1 MCIAIFNKSS
11 LLSYEAIRNSFE
23 NNNDG
28 AGLLYID
35 GGRLAVIKETASA
48 KAFYKKYKAIRENNA
63 LPMLLHF
70 RIGTHGHFADY
81 NLHPFLVN
89 SQIGFVHNGVIR
101 ISEIDARYS
110 DTNHF
115 NRLVLQTMKRPA
127 RIFKDGS
134 NEAALVSHFCGS
146 SSKLIFLN
154 AAGDFRIFN
163 EAAGHWDKL
172 GNWFSN
178 STYKPSAY
186 RDFGGKKVAK
196 AGAGACDYY
205 GGRGW
210 DNYGRADYYSDWL
223 AGGKSASQPAKPA
236 GRIIARGNVPAAV
249 ADLTGVKAGSQ
260 PEAKPA
266 PAKPAST
273 PVVKAR
279 GHYADMIDEAEKW
292 AKNPSDNRSEILID
306 SAPASASKP
315 ADAYAASYRAQ
326 CLALLGYGENDLGAD
341 AALADAMAEY
351 DVYSVGAL
359 YAALLYR

>member
-1 MCIAIFNKSS
+1 MCIAIFNKST
-11 LLSYEAIRNSFE
+11 LLSFDTIRNSFD

-35 GGRLAVIKETASA
+35 GGRLQVVKETASA
-48 KAFYKKYKAIRENNA
+48 KAFYKKYKAIREKNT
-63 LPMLLHF
+63 LPILLHF

-101 ISEIDARYS
+101 IAEIDARYS

-127 RIFKDGS
+127 RIFKDGT
-134 NEAALVSHFCGS
+134 NEAALVSHFCS
-146 SSKLIFLN
+146 TNSKLIFLN
-154 AAGDFRIFN
+154 AAGEFRIFN
-163 EAAGHWDKL
+163 EAAGHWDKF
-172 GNWFSN
+172 GNWYSN
-178 STYKPSAY
+178 NTYKPSAY

-196 AGAGACDYY
+196 ASAGACDFS

-210 DNYGRADYYSDWL
+210 SDYGRGGNYYGDWL
-223 AGGKSASQPAKPA
+223 GGKSASQPA
-236 GRIIARGNVPAAV
+236 
-249 ADLTGVKAGSQ
+249 T
-260 PEAKPA
+260 PA
-266 PAKPAST
+266 PAKPAGAT
-273 PVVKAR
+273 ATGVK
-279 GHYADMIDEAEKW
+279 Y
-292 AKNPSDNRSEILID
+292 
-306 SAPASASKP
+306 PAVSKP
-315 ADAYAASYRAQ
+315 ATAPADKAVIAARGAYFEADAKASAEKSAAAGQPAKDYAASYRAQ

-351 DVYSVGAL
+351 EVYNIGAL

>member
-1 MCIAIFNKSS
+1 MCIAIFNKSA
-11 LLSYEAIRNSFE
+11 LLSFDIIRNSFE

-35 GGRLAVIKETASA
+35 GGRLAVVKETASA
-48 KAFYKKYKAIRENNA
+48 KAFYKKYKAIREKNA

-115 NRLVLQTMKRPA
+115 NRLVLQTMKNPA

-163 EAAGHWDKL
+163 EAAGHWDKA

-178 STYKPSAY
+178 STYKPSAF

-205 GGRGW
+205 GGRAW

-223 AGGKSASQPAKPA
+223 SGGKSASQPAKPA
-236 GRIIARGNVPAAV
+236 GRIIARGNVPAPV
-249 ADLTGVKAGSQ
+249 ADLTGIKAGSQ

-266 PAKPAST
+266 PAKPAGATETRVKYPAVAKPAST
-273 PVVKAR
+273 P
-279 GHYADMIDEAEKW
+279 
-292 AKNPSDNRSEILID
+292 
-306 SAPASASKP
+306 APASASKS

-341 AALADAMAEY
+341 AALADAMEEY